1 MASRISKL
9 RLQPAEK
16 DMTQGTPWKLILG
29 FFFPLLLGNCFQQV
43 YNLVDT
49 IIVGKGIGD
58 QALAAVGSTGSLHFF
73 IFGFVTGLTNGAS
86 IPIAQA
92 YGAKDPA
99 RLKKVV
105 AQSALT
111 CISIG
116 FLFSIL
122 SVACTVPLL
131 DLLKTPS
138 DIFPDACLYMQIFC
152 AGLFITTLYNYV
164 SCVLRAIGDSRTPL
178 WSIVIS
184 SLANVG
190 LDILFVIVWHWG
202 VAGAAIATVLAQLLS
217 VVFCF
222 MKLSKATAIIPGRSD
237 WRPDMKAILSLIKL
251 GLPVGFMNSVT
262 ACGGMLL
269 QYFVNGMGS
278 VYTAAYAVCQ
288 RFFAFFEQPGVAIG
302 LSVSTYVG
310 QNFGAK
316 DLKRIR
322 TGVVSACVMTL
333 IMGLA
338 LGSLEWFFPDTLA
351 GLMLTDRATIR
362 ICRQLLPYGGMLLW
376 LLNFLFVYRY
386 ACLAMSYT
394 TMPMVSGIL
403 ELVLR
408 VSFCLLLADRMG
420 FPGITIA
427 EMSAWV
433 GAALFLCGYYHF
445 VMRRLCMAQRKGTL
459 T

>member
-1 MASRISKL
+1 MASPLSKL
-9 RLQPAEK
+9 RASEK

-29 FFFPLLLGNCFQQV
+29 FFFPLFLGNCFQQV

-58 QALAAVGSTGSLHFF
+58 RALAAVGSTGSLHFF
-73 IFGFVTGLTNGAS
+73 IFGFVIGLTNGAS

-105 AQSALT
+105 GQSALT

-116 FLFSIL
+116 LLFSVLSIL
-122 SVACTVPLL
+122 LTVPLL
-131 DLLKTPS
+131 KLLKTPE
-138 DIFPDACLYMQIFC
+138 DIFPEARLYMQIFC
-152 AGLFITTLYNYV
+152 AGLFVTTMYNYA

-184 SLANVG
+184 SLTNVV
-190 LDILFVIVWHWG
+190 LDILFVVVWHWG
-202 VAGAAIATVLAQLLS
+202 VAGAAIATVLAQILS
-217 VVFCF
+217 VVFC
-222 MKLSKATAIIPGRSD
+222 MLRLRKATAVIPGRGD
-237 WRPDMKAILSLIKL
+237 LKPDFKAMFGLIRL
-251 GLPVGFMNSVT
+251 GLPVGFMNSIT

-302 LSVSTYVG
+302 LSISTYVG
-310 QNFGAK
+310 QNYGAK
-316 DLKRIR
+316 NLKRIR
-322 TGVVSACVMTL
+322 IGVVSACIMTL
-333 IMGLA
+333 IIGLS
-338 LGSLEWFFPDTLA
+338 LGSLEFFFPDTLT
-351 GLMLTDRATIR
+351 GLMLSDRATIR
-362 ICRQLLPYGGMLLW
+362 LCRQLLPYGGMLLW

-394 TMPMVSGIL
+394 TMPMLSGIL
-403 ELVLR
+403 ELVCR
-408 VSFCLLLADRMG
+408 VSFCLLLAGRMG

-433 GAALFLCGYYHF
+433 GASLFLCVYYHI
-445 VMRRLCMAQRKGTL
+445 VMRRLSKAQKQGV
-459 T
+459 

>member
-1 MASRISKL
+1 MSKASPRRSPL
-9 RLQPAEK
+9 RTAEK

-49 IIVGKGIGD
+49 IIVGKGISD

-73 IFGFVTGLTNGAS
+73 IFGFVIGVTNGAS

-92 YGAKDPA
+92 YGAKDPT
-99 RLKKVV
+99 RLKKIV
-105 AQSALT
+105 AQSGLT
-111 CISIG
+111 CISVG
-116 FLFSIL
+116 LLFSVL
-122 SVACTVPLL
+122 SVVCTVPLL
-131 DLLKTPS
+131 KLLKTPA
-138 DIFPDACLYMQIFC
+138 DIFADAKLYMQIFC
-152 AGLFITTLYNYV
+152 AGLIITTLYNYA

-184 SLANVG
+184 SLANVV

-202 VAGAAIATVLAQLLS
+202 VAGAAIATVLAQILS
-217 VVFCF
+217 VIFCAVR
-222 MKLSKATAIIPGRSD
+222 LSKAEIVIPRRSD
-237 WRPDMKAILSLIKL
+237 WKPDLKTMLGLIRL

-278 VYTAAYAVCQ
+278 IYTAAYAVCQ
-288 RFFAFFEQPGVAIG
+288 RFFGFFEQPGVAIG
-302 LSVSTYVG
+302 MAVSTYVG

-316 DLKRIR
+316 NLDRIR
-322 TGVVSACVMTL
+322 TGIRSACCMTL
-333 IMGLA
+333 IIGLA
-338 LGSLEWFFPDTLA
+338 IGSLEWFFPDTLA
-351 GLMLTDRATIR
+351 GLMLSDRATIR
-362 ICRQLLPYGGMLLW
+362 LCRQLLPYGGMLLW

-394 TMPMVSGIL
+394 TVPMLSGIL

-408 VSFCLLLADRMG
+408 VSFCLLLAGPLG

-433 GAALFLCGYYHF
+433 GAALFLGCYYHF
-445 VMRRLCMAQRKGTL
+445 IMRRLYRAQKTGV
-459 T
+459 

>member
-1 MASRISKL
+1 MSSPISKPRL
-9 RLQPAEK
+9 RAAEK

-29 FFFPLLLGNCFQQV
+29 FFFPLLLGNCFQQI

-73 IFGFVTGLTNGAS
+73 IFGFVIGVTNGAS

-111 CISIG
+111 CLSIG
-116 FLFSIL
+116 LLFSIL
-122 SVACTVPLL
+122 SVVFTVPLL
-131 DLLKTPS
+131 KLLKTPS
-138 DIFPDACLYMQIFC
+138 DIFPEARLYMQIFC
-152 AGLFITTLYNYV
+152 AGLFVTTMYNFA

-184 SLANVG
+184 SLTNVV
-190 LDILFVIVWHWG
+190 LDILFVVVWHWG
-202 VAGAAIATVLAQLLS
+202 VAGAAIATVLAQILS
-217 VVFCF
+217 VVFCLLRLH
-222 MKLSKATAIIPGRSD
+222 KTESVIPGRVD
-237 WRPDMKAILSLIKL
+237 WKPDFKAILGLIRL

-278 VYTAAYAVCQ
+278 IYTAAYAVCQ
-288 RFFAFFEQPGVAIG
+288 RFFAFFEQPGMAIG
-302 LSVSTYVG
+302 LAVSTYVG
-310 QNFGAK
+310 QNFGARN
-316 DLKRIR
+316 LKRIQ
-322 TGVVSACVMTL
+322 TGIVSACVMTL

-351 GLMLTDRATIR
+351 GLMLSDRATIR
-362 ICRQLLPYGGMLLW
+362 LCRQLLPYGGMLLW
-376 LLNFLFVYRY
+376 ILNFLFVYRY

-394 TMPMVSGIL
+394 TVPMISGIL
-403 ELVLR
+403 ELVCR
-408 VSFCLLLADRMG
+408 VSFCLLLAKRMG

-433 GAALFLCGYYHF
+433 GASLFLNAYYHL
-445 VMRRLCMAQRKGTL
+445 VMRRLAKAQKAGS
-459 T
+459 